1 MGKFLSFC
9 DMIAALEGFWAEKG
23 CYIAQPYDIEK
34 GAGTMN
40 PLTFFRAL
48 GPEPWKAA
56 YVEPSRRPQ
65 DARYGDNPYRMG
77 YYFQFQ
83 VILKP
88 PPEMV
93 VEMYIESLE
102 RLGIRREEHDIRLVE
117 DNWESPTLGASGL
130 GWEVW
135 LDGNEIAQF
144 TYFQEMG
151 GFQVNPISCEI
162 TYGLERLAA
171 YIQGLDNSW
180 DVQLSPGLKYRDV
193 FLEQEKQGS
202 AYGFEHADPDLWRNV
217 FDMYEKESKKILG
230 QGLVLP
236 SYDCALKCSHAFNIL
251 DARGALS
258 VSERQNYIGRVR
270 ALTRECARKYLES
283 RGFNNNGR

>member
-1 MGKFLSFC
+1 MGKTLTFS
-9 DMIAALEGFWAEKG
+9 DVIDALQAFWAEKG
-23 CYIAQPYDIEK
+23 CFIAQPYDVEK

-40 PLTFFRAL
+40 PLTFFRTL
-48 GPEPWKAA
+48 GTDPWRIA

-88 PPEMV
+88 PPDMII
-93 VEMYIESLE
+93 EMYVESLE
-102 RLGIRREEHDIRLVE
+102 RLGLSRREHDIRLVE
-117 DNWESPTLGASGL
+117 DNWEAPTLGASGL

-135 LDGNEIAQF
+135 LDGNEVTQF

-151 GFQVNPISCEI
+151 GYQVSPISCEI

-171 YIQGLDNSW
+171 YIQGVDNSW
-180 DVQLSPGLKYRDV
+180 DVVVSPGLTYRDV
-193 FLEQEKQGS
+193 FLEQERQGS
-202 AYGFEHADPDLWRNV
+202 AYGFEHADTDLLRAV
-217 FDMYEKESKKILG
+217 FDMHETESGRVLEK
-230 QGLVLP
+230 GLYLP
-236 SYDCALKCSHAFNIL
+236 SYDCALKCSHAFNLL

-258 VSERQNYIGRVR
+258 VSERQSYIGRVR
-270 ALTRECARKYLES
+270 TLTRECARKYLES
-283 RGFNNNGR
+283 RGYRRNG